1 MKHRS
6 HFSAKQ
12 RKARSKLA
20 QIVHEKGFVRGTIIT
35 MSRVCG
41 NPNCRCAKGQKHV
54 SLYLSRSEA
63 GKPKLMFIPKRYE
76 KMVKGWVENSLHSK
90 KVRENGQ
97 GLGRELAQDQGV
109 DGAGFARFVGR
120 N

>member
-6 HFSAKQ
+6 HLSPKQ

-20 QIVHEKGFVRGTIIT
+20 KIAHEKGFLRGTIIT

-54 SLYLSRSEA
+54 SLYLSRSEG
-63 GKPKLMFIPKRYE
+63 GKPKLLFIPKRYE
-76 KMVKGWVENSLHSK
+76 QMLKGWVKNYRNIKELLEEVSLD
-90 KVRENGQ
+90 
-97 GLGRELAQDQGV
+97 LW
-109 DGAGFARFVGR
+109 DGIKQRRFD
-120 N
+120 

>member
-6 HFSAKQ
+6 HLSAKQ

-20 QIVHEKGFVRGTIIT
+20 QIVHEKGFLRGTIVT

-54 SLYLSRSEA
+54 SLYLSRSEG

-76 KMVKGWVENSLHSK
+76 EMVKGWVDNSHK
-90 KVRENGQ
+90 IK
-97 GLGRELAQDQGV
+97 ELMEEVSIDLWDAIKER
-109 DGAGFARFVGR
+109 RF